1 MAHEAIT
8 LAFDLGKI
16 LWGVWQSWDVCKD
29 LREQCVALLPVIQ
42 NPSVENNPAVD
53 GLKCVLKECISY
65 LNFCEEKKLKGLRH
79 AAVEKLL
86 KNKVP
91 TFKERIRHFIIT
103 ADLGV
108 NVYSL
113 RQVSCPL
120 TVLGADFEY
129 SPSD

>member
-16 LWGVWQSWDVCKD
+16 LWEVWRSWDVCKD

-53 GLKCVLKECISY
+53 GLKLVLEDCISY
-65 LNFCEEKKLKGLRH
+65 LNFCQEKNLKGLGH

-91 TFKERIRHFIIT
+91 TFKERIHHFIIT
-103 ADLGV
+103 ANLGV
-108 NVYSL
+108 NVS
-113 RQVSCPL
+113 
-120 TVLGADFEY
+120 
-129 SPSD
+129 SPSTSIMSIDCPRCRF